1 VNGNDLNRFS
11 TELRD
16 AIREALEVG
25 WTAKKAKS
33 GWKLRSPGGTKWMH
47 VTPGTNIPE
56 TEAKKLRAAVRRA
69 QVLEVTDEVIEALED
84 PKTADATVKCDLCE
98 VEFMTWTGYAAH
110 QEACQEEHEKGAYA
124 ASEEPDE
131 GITLPEVFEAPETDV
146 AGPFDDVE
154 ESQKSNDSA
163 IMNSK
168 EEDNLVD
175 SKGRA
180 DRGGYTWNHVRPGL
194 ARDLYEAIKSRSR
207 HKGETDSKYA
217 NALAEIIE
225 KTGENYVPR
234 AELEDAQQKLLQ
246 IMEVLGV
253 DPTAS
258 REMEAL
264 RGELERKSE
273 QLKAL
278 KELLADL

>member
-1 VNGNDLNRFS
+1 VNPSDVNRFS
-11 TELRD
+11 NELRD
-16 AIREALEVG
+16 AIKEALEVG

-69 QVLEVTDEVIEALED
+69 QVLEVTDEV
-84 PKTADATVKCDLCE
+84 K
-98 VEFMTWTGYAAH
+98 FMTWTGYAAH
-110 QEACQEEHEKGAYA
+110 QEACQETHEKGAHA

-131 GITLPEVFEAPETDV
+131 GITLPEVFEVPEMDV

-258 REMEAL
+258 REVEAL
-264 RGELERKSE
+264 REELERKSE